1 MLDSQKLALRAGEI
15 RTRLSEL
22 AGLSELSELEDE
34 QRSELD
40 RLRNEYGDVERRHSA
55 AIIAEDEPIE
65 KRMARDTE
73 DAEARE
79 KRELRERVEVGNYIS
94 SAQEQRGLDGAEA
107 EYNAACGVRPGRF
120 PLHILVGEELEK
132 RQTTDTD
139 SETNQQTWIDRLF
152 AESMAAH
159 VGVTMRS
166 VSPGVQS
173 VPVTTAGASAGMIE
187 RTEAK
192 GADAWTISATELKP
206 KRNTSHLVFSLE
218 DSYRLP
224 GLEDALRR
232 DMRMAIAESV
242 DRAVFLG
249 GISQGSASVA
259 DIVGFNTAPN
269 VAEKTLTQANKV
281 KADKTHE
288 GFVSL
293 IDGKHATGLDDIR
306 IVASVGANT
315 LWESTVLSVTSETSS
330 VFKTLASFLREN
342 GITWRTR
349 GEIDTATTNG
359 KFGAFVGLSRG
370 IEGAATAAMWDEG
383 MLVRDEFSGASKGEV
398 QLTLHYFWDFQIPR
412 ASNFAR
418 IKFVS

>member
-1 MLDSQKLALRAGEI
+1 MLDSQKLSLRAGEI
-15 RTRLSEL
+15 RTRLAEL
-22 AGLSELSELEDE
+22 AGLSELTDE
-34 QRSELD
+34 QCGELD
-40 RLRNEYGDVERRHSA
+40 KLRGEYQDVERRHGA
-55 AIIAEDEPIE
+55 AIIAEDTPIE
-65 KRMARDTE
+65 KRTAREDE

-79 KRELRERVEVGNYIS
+79 KRELREKVEIGNYIS
-94 SAQEQRGLDGAEA
+94 SAQEQRGLDGAEL

-120 PLHILVGEELEK
+120 PLHLLVGEELEK

-166 VSPGVQS
+166 VSPGVAS

-192 GADAWTISATELKP
+192 GADNWTVGTTELKP

-232 DMRMAIAESV
+232 DMRMAVMESV

-249 GISQGSASVA
+249 GTSQGSASVA
-259 DIVGFNTAPN
+259 DIVGFNTASS
-269 VAEKTLTQANKV
+269 VTEKTLTQANKV

-288 GFVSL
+288 AFVSL
-293 IDGKHATGLDDIR
+293 IDGKHASGLDDIR
-306 IVASVGANT
+306 IVTSVGSNT
-315 LWESTVLSVTSETSS
+315 LWESTVLSVTSETAS

-359 KFGAFVGLSRG
+359 KFGAFVGLARG

-383 MLVRDEFSGASKGEV
+383 MLIRDEYTGAAKV
-398 QLTLHYFWDFQIPR
+398 
-412 ASNFAR
+412 
-418 IKFVS
+418 K